1 MGSIGA
7 IEVAVCLLAIRD
19 SFIPPTANLNE
30 IDPILDLDYVPNEG
44 RSEKVDRVVSI
55 ASGFGGF
62 QSALVIE
69 RAEYAE

>member
-19 SFIPPTANLNE
+19 NFIPPTANLKE
-30 IDPILDLDYVPNEG
+30 PDPLLDLDYVPIKG
-44 RSEKVDRVVSI
+44 RSATINRVVSI

-69 RAEYAE
+69 RA